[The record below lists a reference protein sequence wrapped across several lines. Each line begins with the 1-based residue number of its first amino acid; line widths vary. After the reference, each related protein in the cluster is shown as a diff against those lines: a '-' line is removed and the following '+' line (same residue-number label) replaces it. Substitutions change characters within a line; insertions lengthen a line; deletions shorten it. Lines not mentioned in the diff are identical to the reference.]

1 MKTNFLEF
9 AKDIL
14 IEAFFQTLYMT
25 AVATIFGT
33 IIGFIIAI
41 TLVITDSN
49 GLRPNKKLN
58 DVLGGIINTIRSFP
72 FIILMVA
79 IIPLTRFIVGKAIGV
94 NAALV
99 PLTIGAA
106 PFIARVIESALKEVD
121 KGLIEAA
128 KSFGASNTQIIFKV
142 MLKEAVPSIIS
153 GLTLTIINIIGYSAM
168 AGSVGAGGL
177 GKVAISYGYQRYQT
191 DVMIV
196 TVIILIIM
204 VQGLQ
209 SLGNYLYKKLS

>member
-1 MKTNFLEF
+1 MDSKIIDIMIQAVGQTVYMVFFSTLF
-9 AKDIL
+9 ASIL
-14 IEAFFQTLYMT
+14 
-25 AVATIFGT
+25 
-33 IIGFIIAI
+33 GFILGIVV
-41 TLVITDSN
+41 TVTSPK
-49 GLRPNKKLN
+49 GLKPNKIIYN
-58 DVLGGIINTIRSFP
+58 VLDLIINVLRSFP
-72 FIILMVA
+72 FIILIVF
-79 IIPLTRFIVGKAIGV
+79 IIPLTRAIVGTPIGEVAAI
-94 NAALV
+94 V
-99 PLTIGAA
+99 PLTIAAA
-106 PFIARVIESALKEVD
+106 PFVARIIESSLKEVD
-121 KGLIEAA
+121 SGVIEAA